1 MIIIKGRYFRR
12 MMVVAI
18 ALAAIFLIVMHLSR
32 DVLKTAAPIL
42 AVFIS
47 GLIAYGAFLDEKRF
61 EQLYDSRLALY
72 SEMLSEIL
80 YVYKLPI
87 IFLNSEAD
95 NVRLAEK
102 LKVTAQ
108 QTSGR
113 FKMLLIANS
122 ESYSALVSLEKKVN
136 EKLYNLILLFTE
148 VNKVGARDQANSING
163 AFYESLDKSKLSIAS
178 IMDFEHLSRGDP
190 VASMTSLFSSKL
202 KIYLQGVIAMS
213 EFNDLVIDLI
223 NEMRKDLEIGYFKEV
238 EIKQMKKEFRD
249 SVTQT
254 FEFLGKLLSQ
264 LARNNG
270 INIDA

>member
-1 MIIIKGRYFRR
+1 
-12 MMVVAI
+12 
-18 ALAAIFLIVMHLSR
+18 
-32 DVLKTAAPIL
+32 
-42 AVFIS
+42 
-47 GLIAYGAFLDEKRF
+47 
-61 EQLYDSRLALY
+61 
-72 SEMLSEIL
+72 
-80 YVYKLPI
+80 
-87 IFLNSEAD
+87 
-95 NVRLAEK
+95 
-102 LKVTAQ
+102 
-108 QTSGR
+108 
-113 FKMLLIANS
+113 MLLIANS